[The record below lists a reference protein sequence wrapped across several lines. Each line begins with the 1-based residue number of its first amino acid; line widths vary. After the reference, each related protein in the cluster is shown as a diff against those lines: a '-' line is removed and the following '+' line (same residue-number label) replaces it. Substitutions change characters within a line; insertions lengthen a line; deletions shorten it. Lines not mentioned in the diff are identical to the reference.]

1 MSGPNESAL
10 AGGVRQPA
18 VAGRFYPAG
27 AEECR
32 AQAASFLRY
41 NTIHAAERKW
51 IGGIV
56 PHAGWICSGAIAGET
71 IATLASHGAVDVVV
85 VFGAIH
91 TPVRIEQAA
100 FDSHGKWAMPGGTAE
115 IAGEVEAKIQEGSDL
130 FIVEERLHRNEHAV
144 EVNVPMIQLA
154 FGGAAIL
161 PIEVPVHSNAAEM
174 GRQTAEKISAA
185 GLKGVYLAS
194 SDFTHYGTNY
204 RFTPAGVGTAAMNWA
219 KQNDQRLLNLIAG
232 MQSERVIG
240 EVREHQ
246 NACGAGAIV
255 AMMEACKVAGAS
267 EAKILRHA
275 TSYETLAEVS
285 PQPPTNAVGYASVV
299 VGI

>member
-1 MSGPNESAL
+1 MSGPSRFA
-10 AGGVRQPA
+10 VRPPA
-18 VAGRFYPAG
+18 VAGMFYPA
-27 AEECR
+27 ADEQCR
-32 AQAASFLRY
+32 SLARSLLST
-41 NTIHAAERKW
+41 NDAAERKW

-56 PHAGWICSGAIAGET
+56 PHAGWVCSGAIAGET

-91 TPVRIEQAA
+91 TPVRIEHAA

-154 FGGAAIL
+154 FPGAAVL
-161 PIEVPVHSNAAEM
+161 PIEVPVHEKAAEM

-185 GLKGVYLAS
+185 GLKAVYLAS

-204 RFTPAGVGTAAMNWA
+204 RFTPTGVGTAAMNWA

-232 MQSERVIG
+232 MQSDRVIA

-246 NACGAGAIV
+246 NACGAGAV
-255 AMMEACKVAGAS
+255 VGVVEAC
-267 EAKILRHA
+267 
-275 TSYETLAEVS
+275 
-285 PQPPTNAVGYASVV
+285 
-299 VGI
+299 